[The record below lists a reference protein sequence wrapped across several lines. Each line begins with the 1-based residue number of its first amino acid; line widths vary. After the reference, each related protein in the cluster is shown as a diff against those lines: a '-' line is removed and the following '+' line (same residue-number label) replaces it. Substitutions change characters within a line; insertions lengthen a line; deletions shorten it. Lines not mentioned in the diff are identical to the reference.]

1 MLIFIFLLW
10 FFNQKFDITFDLNN
24 GAKEEIIQVKYNHT
38 IDVKDIKDEK
48 ELGESFINWYEVIEI
63 KENEEVLAEEPFDF
77 NTKIKKNVK
86 LKAIYKGKIESIT
99 ITFDSKGGSAVKP
112 ITINK
117 GVPLTLPKEPTYSG
131 YTFKGWYDKKGTQI
145 REKALLEEDTTLYA
159 KWKKI
164 PVTTAQPQP
173 EEKISLRLSRDTL
186 HVNGIKTANAISSVE
201 NSSGKV
207 TYSLSDTNCM
217 TIN

>member
-1 MLIFIFLLW
+1 MKNTKKEDVKSSKNEKKKKIIGIIFGILLLSLIIFLLW
-10 FFNQKFDITFDLNN
+10 FFNRKFDITFDLNN
-24 GAKEEIIQVKYNHT
+24 GAKEEIIQFKYNHT

-99 ITFDSKGGSAVKP
+99 ITFDSKGGSAVKT

-159 KWKKI
+159 K
-164 PVTTAQPQP
+164 
-173 EEKISLRLSRDTL
+173 
-186 HVNGIKTANAISSVE
+186 
-201 NSSGKV
+201 
-207 TYSLSDTNCM
+207 
-217 TIN
+217 

>member
-1 MLIFIFLLW
+1 MV
-10 FFNQKFDITFDLNN
+10 FNRKFDITFDLNN

-63 KENEEVLAEEPFDF
+63 KKNEEVLAEKPFDF
-77 NTKIKKNVK
+77 NTKIKKNIK

-99 ITFDSKGGSAVKP
+99 ITFDSKGDSAVKP

-117 GVPLTLPKEPTYSG
+117 GVPLTLPKKTTYSG

-159 KWKKI
+159 K
-164 PVTTAQPQP
+164 
-173 EEKISLRLSRDTL
+173 
-186 HVNGIKTANAISSVE
+186 
-201 NSSGKV
+201 
-207 TYSLSDTNCM
+207 
-217 TIN
+217 